1 MNYLAH
7 AFLSGQDEDLLV
19 GNFIGDAVKGKAING
34 YPATIRRGIRLHRA
48 IDEYTD
54 RHPVYRQSRSR
65 LSGRY
70 RHYAGVLT
78 DIFYD
83 HFLARNWQQYHHD
96 PLPVYTHW
104 VYAVL
109 ARQAAALP
117 ERVNYML
124 QFMVPQNWLLNYAN
138 LTGIQKVLSG
148 MARRTTFESG
158 MENALDELQQY
169 YTELEEEFATFFP
182 QLQTFVQQKLKEKA

>member
-34 YPATIRRGIRLHRA
+34 YPATIRKGISLHRA

-54 RHPVYRQSRSR
+54 HHPVYRQSRAR

-83 HFLARNWQQYHHD
+83 HYLARNWQQYHHD
-96 PLPVYTHW
+96 PLPVYTRW

-138 LTGIQKVLSG
+138 LEGIQKVLNG

-169 YTELEEEFATFFP
+169 YTELEEEFTAFFP
-182 QLQTFVQQKLKEKA
+182 QLQTFVQRKLKKKA